1 MERNLERLADNLR
14 RVEERVAAACQRA
27 GRERDKVL
35 LLAVTKKRPLEELV
49 ELHRLGLRSFGENRP
64 QEVRDRVPALA
75 LPIDWHFIGA
85 IQSKNAKYL
94 VGNVAW
100 IHSVEDM
107 KVAEAVEKAWNREP
121 KLPPVKTLL
130 QFNIAGEEQKHGAGT
145 TEAVDFLKKAIALER
160 LDVCGLMTMAPYSD
174 NAEDSRPVFR
184 ALRKLRDDL
193 VAETG
198 HPLPHLSMGMTG
210 DFEVAIE
217 EGATIVRVGTALFE

>member
-1 MERNLERLADNLR
+1 MERNLERLADNLK
-14 RVEERVAAACQRA
+14 RVEDRVAAACDRA
-27 GRERDKVL
+27 GRDREEVL

-49 ELHRLGLRSFGENRP
+49 ELHRLGLKSFGENRP

-75 LPIDWHFIGA
+75 LPIEWHFIGA

-94 VGNVAW
+94 VGNVSW
-100 IHSVEDM
+100 VHSVTDL

-121 KLPPVKTLL
+121 KLAPVKALL
-130 QFNIAGEEQKHGAGT
+130 QFNISGEEQKHGA
-145 TEAVDFLKKAIALER
+145 EADEAADFLKRAASLER
-160 LDVCGLMTMAPYSD
+160 IDVCGLMAMAPYS
-174 NAEDSRPVFR
+174 EDPEVSRPVFR
-184 ALRKLRDDL
+184 ALRQLRDRL

-198 HPLPHLSMGMTG
+198 IALPHLSMGMTG